1 MRGPELYLAVS
12 FSGGA
17 AWSLVGGGIANYVL
31 DRTPVDD
38 RPAHLAWYNLVL
50 NAAILLGSLGGPL
63 LAQAVGIT
71 AALFIAA
78 GARAL
83 SGVYIWRRG

>member
-1 MRGPELYLAVS
+1 MRGPFLFMVVS
-12 FSGGA
+12 LLGGA

-31 DRTPVDD
+31 DRTPPDD
-38 RPAHLAWYNLVL
+38 RPAHLAWYNLAL
-50 NAAILLGSLGGPL
+50 NGAILLGSLGGPL
-63 LAQAVGIT
+63 LAEAVGIT